1 MSLTLIDLT
10 DSVDFALDG
19 KSIDEAIMYLIS
31 LKNIHGND
39 IVLVND
45 CVDDITGVTVLN
57 LYKKETK

>member
-1 MSLTLIDLT
+1 MSLSLIDLP

-19 KSIDEAIMYLIS
+19 KTIDEAIMYLIS

-39 IVLVND
+39 TVLVND

-57 LYKKETK
+57 LYKKSAE

>member
-1 MSLTLIDLT
+1 MSLTLIDLPN
-10 DSVDFALDG
+10 SVDFVLDG

-39 IVLVND
+39 IILVND